1 MLLLLGKVSISQQI
15 LYFLRLLDDLLV
27 VLCKAYLTVAVKFR
41 NPGVY
46 PGFLERGGGDRF
58 NIRY

>member
-46 PGFLERGGGDRF
+46 PGFLERGGEGG
-58 NIRY
+58 